1 MQIDTALEDDP
12 HEEVDCVFSS
22 PIRHQQPSSVR
33 RSSLLRSGSLSLE
46 QTVPPATP
54 VSIFLE
60 QERRQR
66 AAWGSAEPTRP
77 SPTPKKVV
85 RQASAMSSMFGQMA
99 VDPSWGQRLRPTLIV
114 ANLTFKKGGS
124 ITADKV
130 RTMIRD
136 RLLVFPRF
144 RSKVAF
150 DSSQRFLSA
159 ISFQELPLGD
169 IDLEYH
175 VQEAGRGKSWG
186 APELDAFISQIY
198 SQDMDHEKPLWQ
210 FYVIN
215 QMADGSDMLMAV
227 IDHAIGDGTTM
238 VEVRA
243 WRTLPCP
250 ASNCPRALAQRSVF
264 LCV

>member
-1 MQIDTALEDDP
+1 MGASANSAVVWRVA
-12 HEEVDCVFSS
+12 EEVEVSALATFFG
-22 PIRHQQPSSVR
+22 VTYVTA
-33 RSSLLRSGSLSLE
+33 SG
-46 QTVPPATP
+46 
-54 VSIFLE
+54 FL
-60 QERRQR
+60 
-66 AAWGSAEPTRP
+66 
-77 SPTPKKVV
+77 
-85 RQASAMSSMFGQMA
+85 
-99 VDPSWGQRLRPTLIV
+99 
-114 ANLTFKKGGS
+114 GGS

-238 VEVRA
+238 VEVRTC
-243 WRTLPCP
+243 RTLPCP
-250 ASNCPRALAQRSVF
+250 ASNCPRALAQR
-264 LCV
+264 